1 LSRKLPSLALAI
13 LAAGLVTGLVAGC
26 SDPAPAPAPKQGD
39 QLVATLVSPTDI
51 TLTWKADG
59 VNVAGRVVEFATEPQ
74 GQYTILQ
81 FVGPTQTTYTHPD
94 LIPETKF
101 YYRIRPV
108 YGPASAAVEVTLPEG
123 AFDDNADHGDQEWVA
138 PHTVAGPTV
147 ATQSIRNSPTAG
159 APTDLKATVM
169 DANGVKLTWTDHA
182 SDEEGY
188 LLEVKPASSA
198 GYGVAA
204 VFERDINAAGLV
216 TLPNEKKAA
225 IRVRAFYYGEP
236 SNVAYQ
242 KTGSDQK

>member
-1 LSRKLPSLALAI
+1 MSRKLPSLALAI

-123 AFDDNADHGDQEWVA
+123 AFDDNADHGVLNQ
-138 PHTVAGPTV
+138 P
-147 ATQSIRNSPTAG
+147 
-159 APTDLKATVM
+159 
-169 DANGVKLTWTDHA
+169 DALRPVLLDFLT
-182 SDEEGY
+182 
-188 LLEVKPASSA
+188 
-198 GYGVAA
+198 
-204 VFERDINAAGLV
+204 
-216 TLPNEKKAA
+216 
-225 IRVRAFYYGEP
+225 
-236 SNVAYQ
+236 
-242 KTGSDQK
+242 